1 MVFMVLKSDRA
12 FVLMLYPYKERNAVV
27 VLFTEH
33 EGVKRAAVKG
43 VKGRRPRLASTLTPL
58 SEITAHFFEHEK
70 GELVNLS
77 DADLVKSA
85 VPLVLKLPCPAVLD
99 HLVESVMAFV
109 QAGEASPSMYRLL
122 KLSIEALEQGLPWQQ
137 VKTYF
142 DFWVLKFNG
151 TLPEFSLCRCG
162 RPAAYWD
169 GEEVKPRCAS
179 HTARGIAYPEGF
191 LELVRTMRKSKVHDL
206 PPFEPGRDLYRW
218 THGVLK
224 DLTLHFTGR
233 PMKSSILLRE
243 CDKLFSV

>member
-1 MVFMVLKSDRA
+1 MSLKSDRA
-12 FVLMLYPYKERNAVV
+12 FVLLLHPYKERNAVA

-43 VKGRRPRLASTLTPL
+43 VKGRRPRLASTLVPL

-70 GELVNLS
+70 GELINLA

-85 VPLVLKLPCPAVLD
+85 VPLFLKIPCPPVLD

-109 QAGEASPSMYRLL
+109 QEEEPNPNMFRLL
-122 KLSIEALEQGLPWQQ
+122 RLSVEAIEEGLPWQQ

-151 TLPEFSLCRCG
+151 TLPDFSLCRCS
-162 RPAAYWD
+162 RPAAFWD

-179 HTARGIAYPEGF
+179 HAGGGMAYPEGF
-191 LELVRTMRKSKVHDL
+191 LSLVRTMRKSKVNAL
-206 PPFEPGRDLYRW
+206 PPFEPHRDLYRW

-233 PMKSSILLRE
+233 PMKSSTLLRE